1 MNNKIK
7 NIYYVHNIYDEN
19 QRLILTEDNYGS
31 KKEIQYIDNETI
43 IEIDE
48 NNNKFIKKFNN
59 DGNLLYI
66 KYENDVNDK
75 EKFKTLYLEYYD
87 YDENGNNI
95 YVIYNGEYQVW
106 KKYDKN
112 NRITEIQ
119 SSYNNIETY
128 IEKIYY
134 KSDKEIYSI
143 DSKGNIKIT
152 KYNEN
157 NDMIYYY
164 ETNSKEII
172 IDYIYDKNIK
182 IAKYNNGV
190 IEITLYNDYNNEIYI
205 IKLYFYTVKYMI

>member
-31 KKEIQYIDNETI
+31 KKEIQYIDKETI

-87 YDENGNNI
+87 YDENGNNT
-95 YVIYNGEYQVW
+95 YAIYNGEYQVW

-134 KSDKEIYSI
+134 KSDKKLYSI
-143 DSKGNIKIT
+143 DSKGNMKIT

-190 IEITLYNDYNNEIYI
+190 IEITLYNDYKNELYI
-205 IKLYFYTVKYMI
+205 IKLYF